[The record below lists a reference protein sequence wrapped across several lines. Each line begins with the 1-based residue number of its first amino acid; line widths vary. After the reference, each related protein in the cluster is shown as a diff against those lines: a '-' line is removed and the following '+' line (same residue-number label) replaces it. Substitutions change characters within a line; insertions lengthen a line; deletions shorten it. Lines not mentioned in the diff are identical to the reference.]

1 MRPGVQELRWAY
13 VLFGLLALSSFL
25 VVLLVPRPAAFWVLL
40 PLLGVQVLAF
50 WLAGRIIRVVRGHR
64 QLKESYA
71 QELDFAR
78 QLMES
83 VDHGLT
89 VADEH
94 GQFVYV
100 NRAFAEMV
108 GRPAREMVGHSPM
121 DYTVPDDHPK
131 LSHARAIRRQGQS
144 STYRVRLQ
152 RADGE
157 VVEVQVTGTP
167 RWHQGRLVGNF
178 AAIVPLFLDQMNPP
192 TEGLPP
198 PPSGE
203 RPEAQ

>member
-1 MRPGVQELRWAY
+1 MRELRWAY
-13 VLFGLLALSSFL
+13 VLFGLLALTSFL
-25 VVLLVPRPAAFWVLL
+25 IVFLVPRPEAYWLLL
-40 PLLGVQVLAF
+40 PLLSVQLAAI

-64 QLKESYA
+64 QLRESYE

-89 VADEH
+89 VADESGH
-94 GQFVYV
+94 FVYV

-108 GRPAREMVGHSPM
+108 GRPARDIVGRSPLEF
-121 DYTVPDDHPK
+121 TVPDDHHK
-131 LSHARAIRRQGQS
+131 LQQARVARQHGKS
-144 STYRVRLQ
+144 STYQTRLR

-157 VVEVQVTGTP
+157 VVEVQITGTP

-178 AAIVPLFLDQMNPP
+178 AAIVPLFLGQMRPP
-192 TEGLPP
+192 GGSPP
-198 PPSGE
+198 PPAAAD
-203 RPEAQ
+203 RPEPL

>member
-1 MRPGVQELRWAY
+1 MKPGVQELRWAY

-40 PLLGVQVLAF
+40 PLLSVQVLAL

-64 QLKESYA
+64 LLKESYE

-89 VADEH
+89 VADERGH
-94 GQFVYV
+94 FVYI

-108 GRPAREMVGHSPM
+108 GRPAGEIVGRSPM
-121 DYTVPDDHPK
+121 DFTVPDDHQK
-131 LSHARAIRRQGQS
+131 LTQARATRQRGES
-144 STYRVRLQ
+144 STYQTRLQ
-152 RADGE
+152 RADGG
-157 VVEVQVTGTP
+157 VIEVQVTGTP

-178 AAIVPLFLDQMNPP
+178 AAVVPLLLGQMKLP
-192 TEGLPP
+192 TESLSAASSPD
-198 PPSGE
+198 
-203 RPEAQ
+203 RPEPL